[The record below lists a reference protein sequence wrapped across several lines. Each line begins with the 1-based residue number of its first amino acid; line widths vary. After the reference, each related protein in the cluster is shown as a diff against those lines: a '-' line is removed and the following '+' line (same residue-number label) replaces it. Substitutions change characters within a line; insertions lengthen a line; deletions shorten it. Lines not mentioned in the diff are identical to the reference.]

1 MSNVNNSPG
10 SRDGGK
16 YAAANLATVQE
27 MGGSGPHAA
36 RGGLRNDPSQT
47 AAAII
52 NHYMSGG
59 KDVLGGGVGPG
70 LDYLMS
76 GGGGGGDDASNRYK
90 TNTTV
95 KVIQCNC
102 KLIFWEIL

>member
-1 MSNVNNSPG
+1 MTASPG

-16 YAAANLATVQE
+16 YAGANLATVQE
-27 MGGSGPHAA
+27 MGGGPHAA
-36 RGGLRNDPSQT
+36 RGLRNDPNQT

-59 KDVLGGGVGPG
+59 GKDLLGGGVGPG

-76 GGGGGGDDASNRYK
+76 GGGGDDASNRYSIK
-90 TNTTV
+90 HRCL
-95 KVIQCNC
+95 KVV
-102 KLIFWEIL
+102 ILR